1 MNSAAAASAGWEEQA
16 PHADDLWLWRPPL
29 PLTTGA
35 ELSIYRIG
43 AMGPAPPILGD
54 NSEPCCALGV
64 TDEPDMWEEEIGLS
78 DLILH

>member
-1 MNSAAAASAGWEEQA
+1 M
-16 PHADDLWLWRPPL
+16 

-35 ELSIYRIG
+35 ELSIDRIG
-43 AMGPAPPILGD
+43 AMGPVPPILGD